1 VLFLRIVD
9 KKYIALGLVIFVALA
24 GVVILLKRPQ
34 TPKPV
39 PTPTPNITEKIES
52 GFNYQIPED
61 VERIELKDV
70 SGGTGSGLATRK
82 FENGKF
88 SHVILADLEDPAAG
102 SFYEGWLVRG
112 KQGDSNY
119 SIVLTGKL
127 RVAKGG
133 YLLEFESDK
142 DYSDYKQVIVT
153 LEKVDDKNP
162 ETHILEGSF

>member
-1 VLFLRIVD
+1 MDRKTIV
-9 KKYIALGLVIFVALA
+9 LGLIVFVAIA
-24 GVVILLKRPQ
+24 GVVILLKRPK
-34 TPKPV
+34 TSNPLPS
-39 PTPTPNITEKIES
+39 PTPNITEKIEN

-61 VERIELKDV
+61 AERIELKDV
-70 SGGTGSGLATRK
+70 SGGEGSGLATRK

-88 SHVILADLEDPAAG
+88 NHVILADLADPAAG

-119 SIVLTGKL
+119 SVVLTGKL